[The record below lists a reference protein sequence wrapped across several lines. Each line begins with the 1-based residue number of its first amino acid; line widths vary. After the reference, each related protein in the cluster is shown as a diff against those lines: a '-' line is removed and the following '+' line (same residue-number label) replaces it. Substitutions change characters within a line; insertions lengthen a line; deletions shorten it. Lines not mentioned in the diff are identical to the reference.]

1 MLDLNNVT
9 VLDFETHGIQPRPA
23 PAPEPVGLAIRWPG
37 GQKEYLAFAH
47 PNGGNNATK
56 EQAFNALRK
65 AYRGPV
71 CFHNGKFDL
80 DVAWTHFQL
89 PYPREWHDTMFLA
102 FLDCPHAPSFALKA
116 TAERV
121 LNMPPAARDLVR
133 EWVLANVPF
142 ATPKGWGA
150 YIAEAPVSLVGPY
163 AISDVEMT
171 YALLAELYPKVIAAG
186 MTTAYDREINLM
198 PWLLDA
204 EVRGVRVDR
213 DLLHTWENVL
223 GNGIPK
229 VDEWIRGRLGAP
241 NLNVDEDRS
250 VAEALDRAGLV
261 AEWELTATGQRATN
275 KAAMLRQCSDK
286 MLLQHLSLRNTA
298 ATMLRSFVSPWLAAS
313 ATDGRL
319 HTQWNQTRSIDN
331 MGTKTGRI
339 GSERPN
345 LANVPNPVE
354 GLPNLRRAFIP
365 EEGEVWLKADY
376 SQQEF
381 RLTAHFENGAIMQAY
396 QNNPDIDFHALTSD
410 LVKLQTGLDLPRK
423 KIKNVN
429 FCLLYGGGV
438 KRLSAVLG
446 CEMAEAAAVRDAY
459 YTAMPGLRQ
468 LSVMV
473 QQKSMGPAGGVRTVG
488 GRLMPIEPARLD
500 PKTNEM
506 QTYAYKQLN
515 KLAQGSAAD
524 MTKQA
529 IIDFG
534 RAGTKGRL
542 MLQVYDELD
551 ISVPKEE
558 LASIASTLDRCMVSA
573 MPLDVPMK
581 VDMECGPSWGEL
593 TPAKL

>member
-1 MLDLNNVT
+1 M
-9 VLDFETHGIQPRPA
+9 
-23 PAPEPVGLAIRWPG
+23 
-37 GQKEYLAFAH
+37 
-47 PNGGNNATK
+47 
-56 EQAFNALRK
+56 
-65 AYRGPV
+65 
-71 CFHNGKFDL
+71 
-80 DVAWTHFQL
+80 HFRL

-121 LNMPPAARDLVR
+121 LRMPPDNRDVVR
-133 EWVLANVPF
+133 DWVLANVPG

-150 YIAEAPVSLVGPY
+150 YIAQAPVNIVGPY

-171 YALLAELYPKVIAAG
+171 YGLLCELYPRIVANG
-186 MTTAYDREINLM
+186 MTTAYNREINLM

-204 EVRGVRVDR
+204 EIRGVRVDR
-213 DLLHTWENVL
+213 DLLHEWETL
-223 GNGIPK
+223 FLNGIPK

-241 NLNVDEDRS
+241 NLNIDEDRS

-261 AEWELTATGQRATN
+261 AEWEYTPSGQRATN
-275 KAAMLRQCSDK
+275 KAAMLRQCSDPI
-286 MLLQHLSLRNTA
+286 LLQQLSLRNTA
-298 ATMLRSFVSPWLAAS
+298 ATMLRSFVQPWLAAS

-319 HTQWNQTRSIDN
+319 HTQWNSTRSIDN

-354 GLPNLRRAFIP
+354 GLPNLRRAFLP
-365 EEGEVWLKADY
+365 DDGEVWLKADY

-396 QNNPDIDFHALTSD
+396 QNDPNIDFHALTSD

-446 CEMAEAAAVRDAY
+446 CAMEEAAAVRDAY
-459 YTAMPGLRQ
+459 YAAMPGLHR
-468 LSVMV
+468 LSMLV
-473 QQKSMGPAGGVRTVG
+473 QQKSLGPAGGIRTAG
-488 GRLMPIEPARLD
+488 GRFMPIEPARLD
-500 PKTNEM
+500 PKTGEM
-506 QTYAYKQLN
+506 QTYGYKMLN
-515 KLAQGSAAD
+515 KLCQGSAAD

-529 IIDFG
+529 IVDFSM
-534 RAGTKGRL
+534 AGTKGKML
-542 MLQVYDELD
+542 LQVYDELD
-551 ISVPKEE
+551 ISVPKES
-558 LASIASTLDRCMVSA
+558 LGAIASTLNECMVNA

-581 VDMECGPSWGEL
+581 VDMEIGPSWGEL
-593 TPAKL
+593 MPVTI